1 MSEPRMTTA
10 NWVRLIEKEMKR
22 RTFVTIPVQKGETAK
37 SLRNR
42 LAYYKRKLGK
52 PWRFNVDAFGN
63 CVTVRR

>member
-1 MSEPRMTTA
+1 MSDPKMTTA

-52 PWRFNVDAFGN
+52 SWRFNVDAFGN

>member
-1 MSEPRMTTA
+1 MTTA

-52 PWRFNVDAFGN
+52 AWRFSIDVFLN